1 MEGWWLLG
9 AKFSFHIL
17 VEIASNSL
25 PTLCWRQMPNCPGGE
40 KGRVAGRWL
49 LGANLMSR
57 PFLIWNRTTLCTAS
71 RALAITLKWQLCTV
85 GNTLVSWTAL
95 CWQAVLLY
103 IVFLFWGQ
111 STQILVK
118 TVQQRPYHTILSL
131 DTIADWVGGL
141 SMSHSCQPTEKKKQ
155 RNQRKRRWTLQAQKI
170 QYCNMILAASH
181 ARLWLTLQPVKGGRG
196 GVGSDGHV
204 CNCPSGSTCPD
215 WGDQTEMGALGPSHF
230 CALRWSGQGPNC
242 AQAIWWSIDS
252 ESHQNLYPSRYWW
265 LWWWRLDIK

>member
-1 MEGWWLLG
+1 MLETNVELSRRMEGWWLLG

-25 PTLCWRQMPNCPGGE
+25 PILCWRQMPNCPGGE

-71 RALAITLKWQLCTV
+71 RALPITLKWQLCTV

-95 CWQAVLLY
+95 CWQAVLLSCLY
-103 IVFLFWGQ
+103 IIVFLFWGQ

-141 SMSHSCQPTEKKKQ
+141 SMSHCCQRTEKKKR
-155 RNQRKRRWTLQAQKI
+155 RNQRKRRWTLRAKRF
-170 QYCNMILAASH
+170 N
-181 ARLWLTLQPVKGGRG
+181 V
-196 GVGSDGHV
+196 
-204 CNCPSGSTCPD
+204 
-215 WGDQTEMGALGPSHF
+215 
-230 CALRWSGQGPNC
+230 
-242 AQAIWWSIDS
+242 AIWS
-252 ESHQNLYPSRYWW
+252 
-265 LWWWRLDIK
+265 